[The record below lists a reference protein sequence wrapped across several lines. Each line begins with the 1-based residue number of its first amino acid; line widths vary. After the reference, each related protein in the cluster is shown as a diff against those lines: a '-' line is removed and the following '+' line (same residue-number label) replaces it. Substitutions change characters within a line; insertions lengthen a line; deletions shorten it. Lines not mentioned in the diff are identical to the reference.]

1 MTPLAMLCLCFAIV
15 GWSCC
20 FKSEAAFAESFI
32 SKPAKTSVMPSLHEV
47 IVGQRTVKPQLC
59 IVSQNF
65 PSITR
70 GEEHFAANLNFSRN
84 FGFKDSVNVKWLP
97 EHINWSVWQ
106 LVANKPSPANLYWIC
121 VSAAKIGKI
130 EPLDVEVFGFGLV
143 TLAGFSPYKPTR
155 LNANDWQ
162 FEGNGGSSAES
173 GGVGGCL
180 ADPYRFPHV
189 AGLSSVGGG
198 EQLQLSLAGIPKLV
212 GGPLESEGEKSN
224 RDSSESG
231 DNPARLV
238 KNLGNLNTDEW
249 NNLIRGAAF
258 LFGLFGCVAYII
270 VGRDE
275 RKNQNDKSRA
285 SAEPK

>member
-1 MTPLAMLCLCFAIV
+1 
-15 GWSCC
+15 
-20 FKSEAAFAESFI
+20 
-32 SKPAKTSVMPSLHEV
+32 MPTL
-47 IVGQRTVKPQLC
+47 I
-59 IVSQNF
+59 
-65 PSITR
+65 
-70 GEEHFAANLNFSRN
+70 
-84 FGFKDSVNVKWLP
+84 DS
-97 EHINWSVWQ
+97 
-106 LVANKPSPANLYWIC
+106 
-121 VSAAKIGKI
+121 
-130 EPLDVEVFGFGLV
+130 
-143 TLAGFSPYKPTR
+143 
-155 LNANDWQ
+155 
-162 FEGNGGSSAES
+162 
-173 GGVGGCL
+173 
-180 ADPYRFPHV
+180 
-189 AGLSSVGGG
+189 LSSVGGG